1 MPSASTMAVASA
13 SLATLAFVSP
23 TVAPHTTAARSASA
37 SAVGAA
43 SQGQSGYAGK
53 AAMAGAKPYHITRG
67 EMLLAEGT
75 PTAKFQLGEEGRREK
90 RKVKSTRAARVAMNA
105 AKVDSVC
112 ILGCSGAVGQEIGG
126 TTATPEMLKCLEDR
140 DFPTEKVRL
149 FGNRSAGSTVSSKK
163 FGDIAPWVEGFSLEA
178 VQECDICLMAV
189 SGDFSKEWAPKIL
202 GCTSSGAKHD
212 EHFERIA
219 GGPKNTQVIDNSSAW
234 RYDEDKPLVI
244 PEINGEG
251 RVGEPLIANPNCT
264 TAVGAMALWPI
275 HQKYKLKKVLMSTY
289 QAASGAG
296 AEGMAELENG
306 LATWVKDGA
315 VPKPEFFAHQLPFN
329 VIPQIDKFQ
338 ENGYTKEEMKVTWE
352 LQKIFGL
359 DDDVK
364 VACTA
369 VRVPTLRAH
378 SESITVETEEP
389 ISPDD
394 VRELLKSAP
403 GVKVVDEPGSL
414 KYPMP
419 LNATGNYDVEVGRIR
434 QSIVFG
440 EKGIEFFVSG
450 DQLLRGAALNA
461 VIIAENAVKA
471 HA

>member
-1 MPSASTMAVASA
+1 MPSKAKVAIAS
-13 SLATLAFVSP
+13 
-23 TVAPHTTAARSASA
+23 
-37 SAVGAA
+37 GAA
-43 SQGQSGYAGK
+43 SAILLAPGFVTTPAVPRALEQRRAAGAAAPQIGAAQSQSAPWGK
-53 AAMAGAKPYHITRG
+53 AALATG
-67 EMLLAEGT
+67 LL
-75 PTAKFQLGEEGRREK
+75 LGSVQMSGRRQA
-90 RKVKSTRAARVAMNA
+90 RKARARVAASA
-105 AKVDSVC
+105 AKVDTVG
-112 ILGCSGAVGQEIGG
+112 IIGCSGAVGK
-126 TTATPEMLKCLEDR
+126 EMLECLENR
-140 DFPTEKVRL
+140 KFPTDKVRL
-149 FGNRSAGSTVSSKK
+149 FGNSSAGTKVSSSS
-163 FGDIAPWVEGFSLEA
+163 FGEITVEKFSLEA
-178 VQECDICLMAV
+178 AQECDICLMAV
-189 SGDFSKEWAPKIL
+189 SGDFSLEWGPK
-202 GCTSSGAKHD
+202 
-212 EHFERIA
+212 IA

-234 RYDEDKPLVI
+234 RYDKDKPLVI
-244 PEINGEG
+244 PEINGKG
-251 RVGEPLIANPNCT
+251 QVDAPLIANPNCT

-296 AEGMAELENG
+296 APGMAELEDG

-315 VPKPEFFAHQLPFN
+315 VPEPKFFAHQLPFN

-364 VACTA
+364 VSCTA

-378 SESITVETEEP
+378 SETIVVETEEP

-394 VRELLKSAP
+394 VRKLLESSE
-403 GVKVVDEPGSL
+403 GVKVVDDPESL

-419 LNATGNYDVEVGRIR
+419 LNATGHYDVEVGRIR

-440 EKGIEFFVSG
+440 DHGIEFFVSG

-461 VIIAENAVKA
+461 VIIAEDAVKA
-471 HA
+471 R